1 MYFFPIV
8 IAQKKNQGILDHLR
22 RELEMNVKFTSITN
36 LDYFIKN
43 ELKYYEYI
51 THIIV
56 DMGCTDEQ
64 GEAFLTEIEA
74 LRLSTDVPII
84 IYAEDKFPGDE
95 VLSTIA
101 RKGLANIIGETPKKL
116 KRDSKRRMK
125 DDIREALVKSNP
137 EHPIGLREERQKR
150 FDTTYSPAKVDKR
163 EQTAPSYK
171 NINLQVSIGVIGSQ
185 HRVGTTTF
193 AMQLAD
199 YFTVRGAKVA
209 FMSRNEYTDSD
220 LLMLKETY
228 SKDIKEQGRY
238 FTYRDIDF
246 YAFGREPEDAGVY
259 NVIILEFGMNHK
271 QLDDEFFKCG
281 YRYVV
286 SGFNECDLINT
297 INLLSSQDTTGRQRF
312 VGRDY
317 RIMCNFSDASM
328 CGEQYRY
335 LINEVAPNVRTSFN
349 LHIPYK
355 FALPDAMIKRFDEEF
370 LDINKFVKGEM
381 NNATTG
387 Q

>member
-125 DDIREALVKSNP
+125 DDIGKLLLNQILNILSDSVKNDRRDL
-137 EHPIGLREERQKR
+137 ILLILRQRW
-150 FDTTYSPAKVDKR
+150 
-163 EQTAPSYK
+163 
-171 NINLQVSIGVIGSQ
+171 
-185 HRVGTTTF
+185 
-193 AMQLAD
+193 
-199 YFTVRGAKVA
+199 
-209 FMSRNEYTDSD
+209 
-220 LLMLKETY
+220 
-228 SKDIKEQGRY
+228 IKENRQ
-238 FTYRDIDF
+238 
-246 YAFGREPEDAGVY
+246 
-259 NVIILEFGMNHK
+259 HH
-271 QLDDEFFKCG
+271 
-281 YRYVV
+281 
-286 SGFNECDLINT
+286 LI
-297 INLLSSQDTTGRQRF
+297 
-312 VGRDY
+312 
-317 RIMCNFSDASM
+317 RI
-328 CGEQYRY
+328 
-335 LINEVAPNVRTSFN
+335 
-349 LHIPYK
+349 
-355 FALPDAMIKRFDEEF
+355 
-370 LDINKFVKGEM
+370 
-381 NNATTG
+381 
-387 Q
+387 